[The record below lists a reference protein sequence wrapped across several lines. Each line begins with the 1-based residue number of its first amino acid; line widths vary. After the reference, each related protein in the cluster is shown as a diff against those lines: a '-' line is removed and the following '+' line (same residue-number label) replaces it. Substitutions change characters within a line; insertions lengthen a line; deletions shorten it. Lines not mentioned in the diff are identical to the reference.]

1 MKATEASVITRD
13 VTAVQDSKSDKLTL
27 TVRRTM
33 KLTRQAVRF
42 NKDTPAR
49 VMEGIQGTSDDNVR
63 NVDMIFICSWTPGNN
78 ISLVRIRGMGVWESG
93 LIHGIYNL
101 DFRRLLQKDEVRPE
115 FLASMLEGSRGIA
128 HMDEITFYF

>member
-1 MKATEASVITRD
+1 MKATEASVITQD
-13 VTAVQDSKSDKLTL
+13 VTVVQDSKSDKLTL

-33 KLTRQAVRF
+33 KLTPQAVRF

-63 NVDMIFICSWTPGNN
+63 NVDMIFLCCWTPGND
-78 ISLVRIRGMGVWESG
+78 ISLLRMCGMGVKESG

-101 DFRRLLQKDEVRPE
+101 DFRRLLREDEVRPE
-115 FLASMLEGSRGIA
+115 SLASMLEGSCGIA
-128 HMDEITFYF
+128 HMGEITFYF